1 MLIKV
6 DYRDAELHSKC
17 AAILASDVE
26 KYSCIQLVKE
36 NIPLGD
42 VIIIDEKTGKEKI
55 IVERKSLTDLAASIR
70 DGRYAE
76 QSFRLNE
83 CSMHNHTIYYAIEG
97 DLRTYKPFCNFNN
110 NKGSVNKKSL
120 LSAMVS
126 ISYFKGFSVHRT
138 INIDETAEWIVQFAV
153 KLHKEGSALNS
164 FYVAQAQ
171 TNVAQAQTTVA
182 QAQTNV
188 VEPNVVQAQT
198 NLAQAQ
204 TTVEGEPAYSD
215 VCKNNRIKKNN
226 ITPENIGAIMLSQIP
241 NVSSTTASV
250 IIEKFGDINSLMIAL
265 KESKTALDMIT
276 ITNKD
281 GKSRKIS
288 KPSIANIYKF
298 LIPNN
303 F

>member
-1 MLIKV
+1 MASKVIKIKTAPAAMQKPIE
-6 DYRDAELHSKC
+6 AELEPIEAEPS
-17 AAILASDVE
+17 AAEPS
-26 KYSCIQLVKE
+26 
-36 NIPLGD
+36 
-42 VIIIDEKTGKEKI
+42 
-55 IVERKSLTDLAASIR
+55 AA
-70 DGRYAE
+70 
-76 QSFRLNE
+76 
-83 CSMHNHTIYYAIEG
+83 
-97 DLRTYKPFCNFNN
+97 
-110 NKGSVNKKSL
+110 
-120 LSAMVS
+120 
-126 ISYFKGFSVHRT
+126 
-138 INIDETAEWIVQFAV
+138 
-153 KLHKEGSALNS
+153 
-164 FYVAQAQ
+164 
-171 TNVAQAQTTVA
+171 
-182 QAQTNV
+182 
-188 VEPNVVQAQT
+188 
-198 NLAQAQ
+198 
-204 TTVEGEPAYSD
+204 EPAYSD

>member
-153 KLHKEGSALNS
+153 KLHKEGPALNS
-164 FYVAQAQ
+164 FYIAQAQ
-171 TNVAQAQTTVA
+171 TIAQTTV
-182 QAQTNV
+182 
-188 VEPNVVQAQT
+188 
-198 NLAQAQ
+198 AQAQ

-250 IIEKFGDINSLMIAL
+250 IIEKFGDINSLIVAL
-265 KESKTALDMIT
+265 KESKTALDMIS